1 MITLSQLANTHRPK
15 QKIQRVGRGVG
26 SKRGKTCCRGNKGDK
41 ARQGYKYRFGHEGG
55 QIPLYKKLPTRG
67 FTNGRFASSV
77 FAINLQMIDKLYQD
91 GEIVS
96 LVTLQEKGFAPRRIS
111 GGLKILSNGEL
122 TKKVT
127 IQARFFSQ
135 AAEGKLNKQGIPYQ
149 KIQS

>member
-15 QKIQRVGRGVG
+15 QKVQRVGRGVG

-91 GEIVS
+91 GEVVS
-96 LVTLQEKGFAPRRIS
+96 LVTLQEKGFAPRRVS
-111 GGLKILSNGEL
+111 GGLKVLSNGEL

-127 IQARFFSQ
+127 IKASFFSR
-135 AAEGKLNKQGIPYQ
+135 AAEEKLKGQNIPYQ
-149 KIQS
+149 KITS